1 MKKYL
6 ILLLIPLFFSCGKS
20 KEEIRLE
27 KMVDSLQNI
36 TLQDKESINEYLKV
50 FNEIQENINA
60 IKEKENIIT
69 TKTAGDNELQETD
82 IDAINNDILAI
93 YEMMQEN
100 KQKLAYL
107 RRKLDK
113 SNSKNSEL
121 KKTIQLLN
129 GNIVQKDLELADL
142 RTKLAEKN
150 IDINRLN
157 AQIDSISKSFNE
169 LSLENESKDV
179 IIESQE
185 TQMNT
190 AFFIIDTKKNLKTKG
205 ILESD
210 GGFIGIG
217 SNTKVKL
224 KESEFKQIDIRETLE
239 FDLRKAKK
247 VQLITDHPENSYRFD
262 KTENGRYDKL
272 VVTNP
277 EEFWKMSKYLVIS
290 TK

>member
-6 ILLLIPLFFSCGKS
+6 LLLLIPLFFACGKS

-27 KMVDSLQNI
+27 KMVDSLQGI
-36 TLQDKESINEYLKV
+36 TSEDQTAMNEYLKA

-69 TKTAGDNELQETD
+69 TKTVGDNELEDTD
-82 IDAINNDILAI
+82 IEAINNDILAI

-100 KQKLAYL
+100 KKKLAYL
-107 RRKLDK
+107 RTKLK
-113 SNSKNSEL
+113 KTNSKNIEL
-121 KKTIQLLN
+121 KKTIELLN
-129 GNIVQKDLELADL
+129 ENIAQKDIEMADL
-142 RTKLAEKN
+142 RLQLQKKN
-150 IDINRLN
+150 IDISNLN
-157 AQIDSISKSFNE
+157 QKIDSLNKDFNE
-169 LSLENESKDV
+169 LTLENESKDV

-190 AFFIIDTKKNLKTKG
+190 AFFIVDTKKNLKDKG

-224 KESEFKQIDIRETLE
+224 KESEFKQIDIREVTE
-239 FDLRKAKK
+239 FPLNEAKK

-262 KTENGRYDKL
+262 KTSSKKFDKL
-272 VVTNP
+272 VITNP

-290 TK
+290 IK

>member
-6 ILLLIPLFFSCGKS
+6 ILLLIPLFFACGKS

-27 KMVDSLQNI
+27 KQVDSLKSI
-36 TLQDKESINEYLKV
+36 TSQDQESINEYLKT

-69 TKTAGDNELQETD
+69 TKTIGDNELEDTD
-82 IDAINNDILAI
+82 VDAINNDILAI

-100 KQKLAYL
+100 KKKLSYL
-107 RRKLDK
+107 RKKLDK

-121 KKTIQLLN
+121 KKTIRLLN
-129 GNIVQKDLELADL
+129 DNIVQKDIEMADL
-142 RTKLAEKN
+142 RAQLKKKN
-150 IDINRLN
+150 IDISGLN
-157 AQIDSISKSFNE
+157 AKIDSLNRDFNE
-169 LSLENESKDV
+169 LTLENESKDV

-190 AFFIIDTKKNLKTKG
+190 AFFIVDSKKNLKEKG

-224 KESEFKQIDIRETLE
+224 KEAEFKQIDIREITE
-239 FDLRKAKK
+239 FSLNDAKK
-247 VQLITDHPENSYRFD
+247 VQLITDHPDGSYRFD
-262 KTENGRYDKL
+262 KTSKGRYDKL

-290 TK
+290 IK

>member
-6 ILLLIPLFFSCGKS
+6 LLLLIPLFFACGKS

-27 KMVDSLQNI
+27 KMVDSLQGI
-36 TLQDKESINEYLKV
+36 TSEDQTAMNEYLKA

-69 TKTAGDNELQETD
+69 TKTVGDNELEDTD
-82 IDAINNDILAI
+82 IEAINNDILAI

-100 KQKLAYL
+100 KKKLAYL
-107 RRKLDK
+107 RTKLK
-113 SNSKNSEL
+113 KTNSKNIEL
-121 KKTIQLLN
+121 KKTIELLN
-129 GNIVQKDLELADL
+129 ENIAQKDIEMADL
-142 RTKLAEKN
+142 RLQLQKKN
-150 IDINRLN
+150 IDISNLN
-157 AQIDSISKSFNE
+157 QKIDSLNKDFNE
-169 LSLENESKDV
+169 LTLENESKDV

-190 AFFIIDTKKNLKTKG
+190 AFFIVDTKKNLKDKG

-224 KESEFKQIDIRETLE
+224 KESEFKQIDIREVTE
-239 FDLRKAKK
+239 FPLNEAKK

-262 KTENGRYDKL
+262 KTSSKKFDKL
-272 VVTNP
+272 VITNP

-290 TK
+290 VK